1 MGNAGQGGL
10 SHPYGLLPNMVMGN
24 MMPLNSGLAQ
34 QVMSN
39 SGMMMQQNPQIS
51 LNMSQ
56 MQSISHSNHN
66 QVLSHSNHN
75 QVLSHSNHN
84 QVLSHSNHNQGL
96 SHSNHNQGL
105 SHSNHNQGLSH
116 SNHNQVLSHSIHNQ
130 VLSHSNHN
138 QVLSHSNHNQVNA
151 IQDGYGNDLNPQLV
165 MSGGAMNRQGT
176 AGLNQGMPYGD
187 TEALQNK
194 LASIYPSVEH
204 FEPRPIANV
213 SQQYQQK
220 PRQSA
225 QTLEK
230 GVPASPSQNPRRK
243 PPPSLLKRDD
253 SLKMEKI
260 FSGGAKVKYDD
271 NGSSTHMS
279 AMSLSIGDMADD
291 GNLSSVFDS
300 SLRISGEGKNN
311 SKLKRSAQETS
322 SSVLTTSHWDAAS
335 HTMDMSVNTFGAGH
349 SINEFGA
356 GHSTNE
362 FGIGPVNEEASFAT
376 YQNKMNESE
385 GNMSFSRVFEDPD
398 KGL

>member
-10 SHPYGLLPNMVMGN
+10 SHPYGLLPNMVPNMVLGN
-24 MMPLNSGLAQ
+24 MMPSNSGLAQ

-39 SGMMMQQNPQIS
+39 SGMMMQQNPQLLS
-51 LNMSQ
+51 NMSQ
-56 MQSISHSNHN
+56 MQSLSHSNHN

-84 QVLSHSNHNQGL
+84 QVLSHSNHNQV
-96 SHSNHNQGL
+96 
-105 SHSNHNQGLSH
+105 LSH
-116 SNHNQVLSHSIHNQ
+116 SNHNQVLSHSNHNQVLSHSNHNQ

-151 IQDGYGNDLNPQLV
+151 IQDPYGNDLNPQLV
-165 MSGGAMNRQGT
+165 MSGGVMNRQGN
-176 AGLNQGMPYGD
+176 AGLHQGMPYGD

-194 LASIYPSVEH
+194 LASIYPSVDH
-204 FEPRPIANV
+204 FEPRPLANV

-225 QTLEK
+225 QTLDK
-230 GVPASPSQNPRRK
+230 GVPASPGQNPRRK

-279 AMSLSIGDMADD
+279 AMSLSIGDMADE

-311 SKLKRSAQETS
+311 SKLKRLPQETS
-322 SSVLTTSHWDAAS
+322 SSVLTTSQWDAAS
-335 HTMDMSVNTFGAGH
+335 QTMDMSVNTFGAGH

-362 FGIGPVNEEASFAT
+362 FGIGQSVNEEASFAT